1 MKRRLIQIASA
12 LAFIYLA
19 ILVLLYVAQ
28 EAVIFHPQKLLKD
41 YSFTFNQEFEE
52 MNFEM
57 PDEVRLNGLLF
68 KADQPKGLIFYL
80 HGNAG
85 SLAGWGEVAKTYT
98 ELNYD
103 VFILDYR
110 GYGKSD
116 GVISSEEQLHA
127 DHQIIYD
134 AFMQQYDE
142 SQIVVLGYSIGT
154 GFAAKLA
161 ANNQPTQLIL
171 QAPYYSLTDM
181 MDQNFSWVPS
191 FVLKYKLATY
201 RSLMQ
206 CEMPIHI
213 FHGTEDRVIP
223 YHSSR
228 KLIEAQPKATLYSLE
243 GQGHNGMSYNH
254 EYLKLLPRILK

>member
-1 MKRRLIQIASA
+1 MKRRLIQIAA
-12 LAFIYLA
+12 LFIFIYSA
-19 ILVLLYVAQ
+19 ILVLLYAAQ
-28 EAVIFHPQKLLKD
+28 ETVIFHPQKLPKD
-41 YSFTFNQEFEE
+41 YTFNFNQEFEE
-52 MNFEM
+52 LYFEM
-57 PDEVRLNGLLF
+57 PDKVMLNGLLF
-68 KADQPKGLIFYL
+68 KADQSKGVIIYL

-98 ELNYD
+98 DLNYD

-110 GYGKSD
+110 GFGKSD
-116 GVISSEEQLHA
+116 GEISSEEQLNA

-161 ANNQPTQLIL
+161 ANNHPAQLIL
-171 QAPYYSLTDM
+171 QAPYYSLTEM

-201 RSLMQ
+201 KSLMQ
-206 CEMPIHI
+206 CEMLIHI

-223 YHSSR
+223 FNSSL
-228 KLIEAQPKATLYSLE
+228 KLIEAQPKATLYTLK
-243 GQGHNGMSYNH
+243 GQGHNGMTYNQ
-254 EYLKLLPRILK
+254 EYMKLLTRILE